1 MLLLNLYEKIKELAS
16 RKGVSIRQIEEH
28 FGYGNGTIRRWGT
41 QNPSIDKVRN
51 IANYFNVSV
60 DYLLGVGE
68 SNILPILSLNEI
80 LDSIELYSGGELT
93 DNDREMLKV
102 IIETR
107 KKDK

>member
-1 MLLLNLYEKIKELAS
+1 MLLLDLYEKIKELAS

-68 SNILPILSLNEI
+68 SNNLPVLSLNEI
-80 LDSIELYSGGELT
+80 LDSIEL
-93 DNDREMLKV
+93 
-102 IIETR
+102 
-107 KKDK
+107 